1 MKKNI
6 CRIGLSLLVLLSVA
20 VSCKKENGQV
30 GLDIQPEDELLNTI
44 YFDTATVEAYS
55 TIHDDSIT
63 TNGVSSNML
72 GYMNDPI
79 FGLVQAGFYT
89 QCRLA
94 SFGAQFGT
102 GAKADSLVL
111 TLVYN
116 KPYGDTLSPFRIRV
130 YELQEDLVYGK
141 KYYAGTT
148 LNHGSEN
155 LVDES
160 MLSWVYLTPNVKD
173 TAEGAVMLRI
183 PLKTSFADSKFISKS
198 NSSEFQ
204 STSAFLNYFKG
215 LYVVA
220 DYCQG
225 NGSIASVDLTNDN
238 SLLTLYYHNN
248 ESTGKTYRMVISD
261 SSVRV
266 GYINHNGYQD
276 ADAELLAQ
284 LQGNTASAKE
294 RLFVQTGLG
303 VKTIVRFPYIK
314 QMFKDKKV
322 IIHRAE
328 LVATRIDDSDTNQY
342 GVPSSLFLNYYDT
355 VKQYL
360 VSVPD
365 YSIGSTYFNAD
376 YQAAKG
382 EYRLRITKYLQ
393 YWIEDEINSNEL
405 NLIITAAATHMGRL
419 SIYGT
424 QPSGAPSKRLR
435 LEVHYSLIQDKK

>member
-6 CRIGLSLLVLLSVA
+6 CRIGVGLLILLSVA

-30 GLDIQPEDELLNTI
+30 GLNIQPEDELLNTI
-44 YFDTATVEAYS
+44 YFDTATVVAYS
-55 TIHDDSIT
+55 AIHDDSIT
-63 TNGVSSNML
+63 TNGVSANML

-79 FGLVQAGFYT
+79 FGLVQAGFYA

-94 SFGAQFGT
+94 SFGAQFGA

-116 KPYGDTLSPFRIRV
+116 KPYGDTLSPFRVRV
-130 YELQEDLVYGK
+130 YELQEDMVYGK

-148 LNHGSEN
+148 LSHGSEN

-160 MLSWVYLTPNVKD
+160 LLSWVYLTPNVKD
-173 TAEGAVMLRI
+173 TVEGTVMMRI
-183 PLKTSFADSKFISKS
+183 PLKVSFADSKFISKS
-198 NSSEFQ
+198 NSAEFQ
-204 STSAFLNYFKG
+204 STSAFLDYFKG

-266 GYINHNGYQD
+266 GYINHNGYQQ
-276 ADAELLAQ
+276 ANAELVSQ
-284 LQGNTASAKE
+284 LQGNITSAKE

-303 VKTIVRFPYIK
+303 VKTIVTFPYIK

-328 LVATRIDDSDTNQY
+328 LVATRIDDSDTNRY
-342 GVPSSLFLNYYDT
+342 GVPSSLYLNYYDT

-365 YSIGSTYFNAD
+365 YAIGTTYFNAG
-376 YQAAKG
+376 YNAAKG

-405 NLIITAAATHMGRL
+405 NLIITAAATHMSRI

-424 QPSGAPSKRLR
+424 RPSVVPSKRLR